1 MATKTLRRPRRP
13 VRRQDKARRWPEPA
27 PITGHEPPDVFAD
40 RVEERHRQREVLHAM
55 SPQERLVAYRRGD
68 LSAFQRH
75 FWWNHYPEEVPRIN
89 DVVEWI
95 AVTLA
100 DICEHPEYEERCR
113 QARARG
119 LRGQPR

>member
-1 MATKTLRRPRRP
+1 MATATPKRVGRRGKRR
-13 VRRQDKARRWPEPA
+13 KWPEPA
-27 PITGHEPPDVFAD
+27 PISGREPSEVFGA
-40 RVEERHRQREVLHAM
+40 RLEERHHQREALHAM
-55 SPQERLVAYRRGD
+55 SPQERLVAYRRGE

-75 FWWNHYPEEVPRIN
+75 AWWNFYPEEVPRIN

-95 AVTLA
+95 AVTLV

-113 QARARG
+113 QARAAG